1 MNYHEPQIGDMVEL
15 VGRSGSNGQYGLVFN
30 MVSGDSNRAAPGW
43 LDLMSEPVYCVLLSD
58 GSVVT
63 EWKESLQLLCHSNSV

>member
-1 MNYHEPQIGDMVEL
+1 MNYHEPQIGDVVEF
-15 VGRSGSNGQYGLVFN
+15 VSNGQYGLVVN
-30 MVSGDSNRAAPGW
+30 MVSGDPNRAAPGW